1 MQNKKTLLRNAILS
15 VLLVV
20 GITMIFGGAQVTVP
34 LAAGLPVS
42 KTSKTFVSGQVD
54 TITFN
59 REAGLSALSFSI
71 RTKDSSNITSI
82 VLRRAFD
89 GILSPVVATDTLS
102 AVDSSASD
110 RAIIKTI
117 TLAPLSDQYKVIVT
131 YNTDDGGINQGTTT
145 PTVVYGFNKQFS
157 K

>member
-89 GILSPVVATDTLS
+89 GIFSPVVATDTLS